1 MHQPKHQ
8 LKKTQQ
14 SKSNERSQKKHVLG
28 FDPGMDAGFP
38 VRERENKLNSF
49 LRKEH
54 AMDSTKKD
62 NLVLMGQI
70 GAAHG
75 IKGEVRI
82 KSFTQNPLDLAAYS
96 PLQTG
101 KPGQTIT
108 IKKAREQKG
117 MLVAVLEES
126 RSRNDAEA
134 LNGTKLYVERGQL
147 PQTED
152 DDEFYHTD
160 LVGLKARTPDGEE
173 LGSVAAVQN
182 YGAGDVL
189 EVRPLRGPTAL
200 YPFTRQGV
208 PTINLAE
215 GYLVIDLPDEIIVD
229 DDEAF
234 E

>member
-1 MHQPKHQ
+1 M
-8 LKKTQQ
+8 
-14 SKSNERSQKKHVLG
+14 G
-28 FDPGMDAGFP
+28 
-38 VRERENKLNSF
+38 
-49 LRKEH
+49 
-54 AMDSTKKD
+54 STKND

-82 KSFTQNPLDLAAYS
+82 KSFTENPLDLAAYS
-96 PLQTG
+96 PLLTNRAN
-101 KPGQTIT
+101 QTIT
-108 IKKAREQKG
+108 IKKARLQKN

-126 RSRNDAEA
+126 KSRNDAEA
-134 LNGTKLYVERGQL
+134 LNGTKLYVPRESL

-152 DDEFYHTD
+152 EDEFYYTD
-160 LVGLKARTPDGEE
+160 LIGLKARTPDGEE

-189 EVRPLRGPTAL
+189 EIRPAKGPTDL
-200 YPFTRQGV
+200 YPFTKQSV

-215 GYLVIDLPDEIIVD
+215 GYLIIVPAVEVIVD